1 MSYRSGRAAGSG
13 RAIPLLASEAAIVYV
28 TCQALMAAA
37 TLQDGA
43 TANTLQTSAEALQQT
58 IADELALASEQPASA
73 EMALHTM
80 LTMDKVN

>member
-1 MSYRSGRAAGSG
+1 
-13 RAIPLLASEAAIVYV
+13 
-28 TCQALMAAA
+28 MAAA